1 MESIIKYILKK
12 TKLTQNELLYLVA
25 VFISNI
31 GNGMYTISISKI
43 MYSKTNTATAFG
55 LIVIMENIISVLVQ
69 LIAGAVV
76 DRVNCKKL
84 SVICDYLRGGLFIVS
99 SIIIRYS
106 DNVSFLV
113 IALVF
118 VNIINAF
125 YRPSNFRLVS
135 GVASNV
141 DKFLKINSISSM
153 LLQLGQVL
161 GAMLV
166 VPILA
171 VSNTYSLLGGN
182 GITFLIAAYLIS
194 LTDIQLFERDINS
207 KQVKNLKTN
216 VFMIINDWINVFK
229 LLKINKKLRKIISFS
244 LADPLTINFI
254 NIMLVPLVSYRYA
267 NADYMVSFL
276 DGFFAIGAILSI
288 CLIGVCVKFLGMD
301 NLKYL
306 GIVTQGGLFILLLVS
321 EYKVYNVVV
330 LFLLGIVSSISVV
343 VYQTLL
349 QENIE
354 PEFKGKVTSV
364 RNLISSLISLIII
377 PLVTKMYDI
386 KIELG
391 ILVSGSILLFFGG
404 IVFIITLKE
413 KMLNNRI

>member
-99 SIIIRYS
+99 SIIIGYS

-125 YRPSNFRLVS
+125 YRPSNFKLVS

>member
-1 MESIIKYILKK
+1 
-12 TKLTQNELLYLVA
+12 
-25 VFISNI
+25 
-31 GNGMYTISISKI
+31 
-43 MYSKTNTATAFG
+43 
-55 LIVIMENIISVLVQ
+55 
-69 LIAGAVV
+69 
-76 DRVNCKKL
+76 
-84 SVICDYLRGGLFIVS
+84 
-99 SIIIRYS
+99 
-106 DNVSFLV
+106 
-113 IALVF
+113 
-118 VNIINAF
+118 
-125 YRPSNFRLVS
+125 
-135 GVASNV
+135 
-141 DKFLKINSISSM
+141 
-153 LLQLGQVL
+153 
-161 GAMLV
+161 
-166 VPILA
+166 
-171 VSNTYSLLGGN
+171 
-182 GITFLIAAYLIS
+182 
-194 LTDIQLFERDINS
+194 
-207 KQVKNLKTN
+207 
-216 VFMIINDWINVFK
+216 MIINDWINVFK

>member
-125 YRPSNFRLVS
+125 YRPSNFKLVS

>member
-125 YRPSNFRLVS
+125 YRPSNFKLVS

-216 VFMIINDWINVFK
+216 VFMIIFRSVNVV
-229 LLKINKKLRKIISFS
+229 IISF
-244 LADPLTINFI
+244 
-254 NIMLVPLVSYRYA
+254 
-267 NADYMVSFL
+267 
-276 DGFFAIGAILSI
+276 
-288 CLIGVCVKFLGMD
+288 
-301 NLKYL
+301 
-306 GIVTQGGLFILLLVS
+306 
-321 EYKVYNVVV
+321 
-330 LFLLGIVSSISVV
+330 
-343 VYQTLL
+343 
-349 QENIE
+349 
-354 PEFKGKVTSV
+354 
-364 RNLISSLISLIII
+364 
-377 PLVTKMYDI
+377 
-386 KIELG
+386 
-391 ILVSGSILLFFGG
+391 
-404 IVFIITLKE
+404 
-413 KMLNNRI
+413 